1 MTKTFLI
8 AGSNWVS
15 EVELD
20 TEHLTL
26 EQIKLEAATRA
37 VEQHFGK
44 RDDIPYQR
52 HEPITL
58 TEEDRKKDELHACL
72 VDLLT
77 EELEKGCGI
86 GMLLCIMDNRDP
98 NTIPKNEDSEWYISS
113 KLILENVGIP
123 SLVKRFDEKYPVG
136 SKNS

>member
-1 MTKTFLI
+1 MTRTFLV
-8 AGSNWVS
+8 AGANWVS

-20 TEHLTL
+20 TEHLTT

-44 RDDIPYQR
+44 RNDLPYQR
-52 HEPITL
+52 HDPINL
-58 TEEDRKKDELHACL
+58 TAEDRAEDELHACL

-77 EELEKGCGI
+77 EELEEGCGI

-98 NTIPKNEDSEWYISS
+98 DIVPKGEDSEWYISS
-113 KLILENVGIP
+113 KSILENVGIP
-123 SLVKRFDEKYPVG
+123 SLIRQFDEKYPV
-136 SKNS
+136 KK

>member
-1 MTKTFLI
+1 MTRTFFV

-20 TEHLTL
+20 TEHLTN
-26 EQIKLEAATRA
+26 EQIKQEAATRA
-37 VEQHFGK
+37 VEQHLGK
-44 RDDIPYQR
+44 RNDLPYVQHNPISLTDDER
-52 HEPITL
+52 ESDT
-58 TEEDRKKDELHACL
+58 LHATL

-98 NTIPKNEDSEWYISS
+98 NSIPKGEDSEWYIAS
-113 KLILENVGIP
+113 KSILENVGVP
-123 SLVKRFDEKYPVG
+123 SLVKRFDEKYPV
-136 SKNS
+136 KK